1 MFKKV
6 KYPIGQVKVS
16 DKFKTIKLMSRKY
29 SISSMCKLIGVS
41 RSGYYKWLSYSKK
54 SSDRGIKDRIIKDYI
69 IEIHKK
75 YRGTYGRKRICTYLN
90 KILDSPINHK
100 RVYRLMKELGIKSII
115 RKKVYRRKFKS
126 YEVYD
131 NILNREFRAN
141 QPLEKI
147 CMDITYIPIGK
158 KFLYMNVAKDL
169 FNGEIV
175 AYEISTKMDT
185 KLVNKTV
192 NQLINMN
199 LAKDCILHTDQGSQY
214 TSRSYSKR
222 LKDNGIIQSMSR
234 RGNCWDN
241 APIESFFSHFKSEL
255 IYLIDTTDPK
265 EMISLINDY
274 IYFYNNERIQ
284 LKNGMSPIEYRT
296 HSA

>member
-1 MFKKV
+1 M
-6 KYPIGQVKVS
+6 
-16 DKFKTIKLMSRKY
+16 
-29 SISSMCKLIGVS
+29 
-41 RSGYYKWLSYSKK
+41 
-54 SSDRGIKDRIIKDYI
+54 
-69 IEIHKK
+69 EIHKK

-100 RVYRLMKELGIKSII
+100 KVYRLMKELGIKSII

-214 TSRSYSKR
+214 TSR
-222 LKDNGIIQSMSR
+222 
-234 RGNCWDN
+234 
-241 APIESFFSHFKSEL
+241 
-255 IYLIDTTDPK
+255 
-265 EMISLINDY
+265 
-274 IYFYNNERIQ
+274 
-284 LKNGMSPIEYRT
+284 
-296 HSA
+296 

>member
-1 MFKKV
+1 M
-6 KYPIGQVKVS
+6 
-16 DKFKTIKLMSRKY
+16 
-29 SISSMCKLIGVS
+29 S

-90 KILDSPINHK
+90 KILDTPINHK

-126 YEVYD
+126 YEIYD

-185 KLVNKTV
+185 KLVNNTV

-296 HSA
+296 HSE

>member
-1 MFKKV
+1 
-6 KYPIGQVKVS
+6 
-16 DKFKTIKLMSRKY
+16 MSRKY

-54 SSDRGIKDRIIKDYI
+54 TSDRGIKDRIIKDYI

-75 YRGTYGRKRICTYLN
+75 YRLTYGRKRICTYIN
-90 KILDSPINHK
+90 KILDTPINHK

-126 YEVYD
+126 YEIYD

-158 KFLYMNVAKDL
+158 KFLYMNV
-169 FNGEIV
+169 
-175 AYEISTKMDT
+175 
-185 KLVNKTV
+185 
-192 NQLINMN
+192 
-199 LAKDCILHTDQGSQY
+199 AKDCILHTDQGSQY

-265 EMISLINDY
+265 KMISLINDY

-296 HSA
+296 HCA

>member
-1 MFKKV
+1 
-6 KYPIGQVKVS
+6 
-16 DKFKTIKLMSRKY
+16 
-29 SISSMCKLIGVS
+29 
-41 RSGYYKWLSYSKK
+41 
-54 SSDRGIKDRIIKDYI
+54 
-69 IEIHKK
+69 
-75 YRGTYGRKRICTYLN
+75 
-90 KILDSPINHK
+90 
-100 RVYRLMKELGIKSII
+100 
-115 RKKVYRRKFKS
+115 
-126 YEVYD
+126 
-131 NILNREFRAN
+131 
-141 QPLEKI
+141 
-147 CMDITYIPIGK
+147 MDITYIPIGK

-185 KLVNKTV
+185 KLVNNTV

-255 IYLIDTTDPK
+255 IYLIDTTAPK

-296 HSA
+296 HSE

>member
-1 MFKKV
+1 
-6 KYPIGQVKVS
+6 VKVS

-54 SSDRGIKDRIIKDYI
+54 TSDRGIKDRIIKDYI

-75 YRGTYGRKRICTYLN
+75 YRGTYGRKRICTYIN

-126 YEVYD
+126 YEIYD

-158 KFLYMNVAKDL
+158 KFLYMNVAKD
-169 FNGEIV
+169 
-175 AYEISTKMDT
+175 
-185 KLVNKTV
+185 
-192 NQLINMN
+192 
-199 LAKDCILHTDQGSQY
+199 CILHTDQGSQY

-234 RGNCWDN
+234 KGNCWDN

-265 EMISLINDY
+265 KMISLINDY

-296 HSA
+296 HCA

>member
-1 MFKKV
+1 
-6 KYPIGQVKVS
+6 
-16 DKFKTIKLMSRKY
+16 
-29 SISSMCKLIGVS
+29 
-41 RSGYYKWLSYSKK
+41 
-54 SSDRGIKDRIIKDYI
+54 
-69 IEIHKK
+69 
-75 YRGTYGRKRICTYLN
+75 
-90 KILDSPINHK
+90 
-100 RVYRLMKELGIKSII
+100 MKELGIKSII

-126 YEVYD
+126 YEIYD

-185 KLVNKTV
+185 KLVNNTV

-234 RGNCWDN
+234 RNCWDN
-241 APIESFFSHFKSEL
+241 APIESFSVIL
-255 IYLIDTTDPK
+255 NL
-265 EMISLINDY
+265 N
-274 IYFYNNERIQ
+274 
-284 LKNGMSPIEYRT
+284 
-296 HSA
+296 

>member
-1 MFKKV
+1 M
-6 KYPIGQVKVS
+6 
-16 DKFKTIKLMSRKY
+16 
-29 SISSMCKLIGVS
+29 S

-90 KILDSPINHK
+90 KILDTPINHK

-126 YEVYD
+126 YE
-131 NILNREFRAN
+131 
-141 QPLEKI
+141 
-147 CMDITYIPIGK
+147 
-158 KFLYMNVAKDL
+158 
-169 FNGEIV
+169 
-175 AYEISTKMDT
+175 ISTKMDT
-185 KLVNKTV
+185 KLVNNTV

-255 IYLIDTTDPK
+255 IYLIDTTDPR

-296 HSA
+296 HSE

>member
-1 MFKKV
+1 
-6 KYPIGQVKVS
+6 
-16 DKFKTIKLMSRKY
+16 MSRKY

-54 SSDRGIKDRIIKDYI
+54 SSDRCIKDRIIKDYI

-90 KILDSPINHK
+90 KILDTPINHK

-126 YEVYD
+126 SEVYD
-131 NILNREFRAN
+131 NILNREFTAN

-158 KFLYMNVAKDL
+158 KFLYMNV
-169 FNGEIV
+169 
-175 AYEISTKMDT
+175 
-185 KLVNKTV
+185 
-192 NQLINMN
+192 
-199 LAKDCILHTDQGSQY
+199 AKDCILHTDQGSQY

>member
-1 MFKKV
+1 M
-6 KYPIGQVKVS
+6 
-16 DKFKTIKLMSRKY
+16 
-29 SISSMCKLIGVS
+29 
-41 RSGYYKWLSYSKK
+41 
-54 SSDRGIKDRIIKDYI
+54 
-69 IEIHKK
+69 
-75 YRGTYGRKRICTYLN
+75 
-90 KILDSPINHK
+90 LDTPINHK

-126 YEVYD
+126 YEIYD

-185 KLVNKTV
+185 KLVNNTV

-255 IYLIDTTDPK
+255 IYL
-265 EMISLINDY
+265 
-274 IYFYNNERIQ
+274 
-284 LKNGMSPIEYRT
+284 
-296 HSA
+296 

>member
-1 MFKKV
+1 M
-6 KYPIGQVKVS
+6 
-16 DKFKTIKLMSRKY
+16 
-29 SISSMCKLIGVS
+29 
-41 RSGYYKWLSYSKK
+41 
-54 SSDRGIKDRIIKDYI
+54 
-69 IEIHKK
+69 
-75 YRGTYGRKRICTYLN
+75 
-90 KILDSPINHK
+90 
-100 RVYRLMKELGIKSII
+100 KSII

-126 YEVYD
+126 YEIYD

-185 KLVNKTV
+185 KLVNNTV

-222 LKDNGIIQSMSR
+222 LKDNGIIQS
-234 RGNCWDN
+234 
-241 APIESFFSHFKSEL
+241 
-255 IYLIDTTDPK
+255 
-265 EMISLINDY
+265 
-274 IYFYNNERIQ
+274 
-284 LKNGMSPIEYRT
+284 
-296 HSA
+296 

>member
-1 MFKKV
+1 
-6 KYPIGQVKVS
+6 
-16 DKFKTIKLMSRKY
+16 MSRKY

-90 KILDSPINHK
+90 KILDTPINHK
-100 RVYRLMKELGIKSII
+100 RVYR
-115 RKKVYRRKFKS
+115 RKFKS
-126 YEVYD
+126 SEVYD
-131 NILNREFRAN
+131 NILNREFTAN

-158 KFLYMNVAKDL
+158 KFLYMNV
-169 FNGEIV
+169 
-175 AYEISTKMDT
+175 
-185 KLVNKTV
+185 
-192 NQLINMN
+192 
-199 LAKDCILHTDQGSQY
+199 AKDCILHTDQGSQY

-241 APIESFFSHFKSEL
+241 ATIESFFSHFKSEL

-296 HSA
+296 YSA

>member
-1 MFKKV
+1 
-6 KYPIGQVKVS
+6 
-16 DKFKTIKLMSRKY
+16 
-29 SISSMCKLIGVS
+29 
-41 RSGYYKWLSYSKK
+41 
-54 SSDRGIKDRIIKDYI
+54 
-69 IEIHKK
+69 
-75 YRGTYGRKRICTYLN
+75 
-90 KILDSPINHK
+90 
-100 RVYRLMKELGIKSII
+100 
-115 RKKVYRRKFKS
+115 
-126 YEVYD
+126 
-131 NILNREFRAN
+131 
-141 QPLEKI
+141 
-147 CMDITYIPIGK
+147 MDIKYIPICK
-158 KFLYMNVAKDL
+158 QYLYMTVANYLYNVD
-169 FNGEIV
+169 IV
-175 AYEISTKMDT
+175 ANVIRKIIDT
-185 KLVNKTV
+185 KLVKNTV

-296 HSA
+296 HSE